1 MEKKLHSFEK
11 INLAAAVVVVVVVVV
26 VVIPAPHHR
35 IFVSSHECH
44 YSLKDAIS
52 ESAASS

>member
-52 ESAASS
+52 KSAASS